1 MMTEIATEGG
11 AERDKIDLV
20 MHKVLNQ
27 KFFDRPT
34 VTVAKELLG
43 KYLVRKRGG
52 KTIAL
57 MITEVEA
64 YDGPRDKASHA
75 SRGMTPRTKIMFG
88 PAGRWFVYF
97 TYGMHWMLN
106 VVTGK
111 ERYPAAVLIRGIE
124 GVNGPGRVTK
134 FLHVDKKLNGKL
146 ANRKNDLWIEERRTN
161 PVRNSPSQG
170 RSGARR
176 AGVISNGIKKSPRIG
191 VQYAGAHWARKN
203 YRFFLP

>member
-106 VVTGK
+106 IVTGK
-111 ERYPAAVLIRGIE
+111 SGYPAAVLIRGME
-124 GVNGPGRVTK
+124 GVHGPARVTK
-134 FLHVDKKLNGKL
+134 FLKIDKRINGKS
-146 ANRKNDLWIEERRTN
+146 ASRKTGLWIEDNRKFKDLKLKVT
-161 PVRNSPSQG
+161 S
-170 RSGARR
+170 
-176 AGVISNGIKKSPRIG
+176 SPRVG
-191 VQYAGAHWARKN
+191 VAYAGPVWSNKH
-203 YRFFLP
+203 YRFYLK